1 MKTWSQGKCKIAT
14 TTDKSIDV
22 KSIVG
27 VDEKLLDKQ
36 IAALQWWVE
45 FRRTNNETFF
55 PLLKDKHRFLV
66 MMGGG
71 GSGKSIFA
79 GRLILERVT
88 NEPGHRWLVCRKVAN
103 TLRNSCFVQLVEQ
116 AAEYYSWAKPKS
128 NQSDMTITFEN
139 GSKILFAGLDDV
151 NKLKSIFNI
160 TGIWVEEAAE
170 IAEYDFNQL
179 NIRLRGKTKYFKQ
192 LIVTFNPISATHWL
206 KKRFFDRDDPRAR
219 THKSTYKDNRF
230 LPPEDVQT
238 LEDFRLT
245 DEYYY
250 MVYALGQWGV
260 TGKTVFNGRAVSE
273 RIAHLERENPI
284 IKQGLFEYTE
294 LPDGVHI
301 EKPRWVDYD
310 SGPIKIFKEPVAGR
324 PYVIGGDTAG
334 DGSDHFVAQ
343 VLDNITGEQ
352 VAILRHQYDED
363 TYARQ
368 IYCMGKYYNT
378 ALIGIETNYSTYPT
392 KLVQKMGYSKLYVR
406 QREDN
411 FDGQIQH
418 AYGFDTNSTTRP
430 VIIGELVKAMRTGLH
445 LVNDK
450 TTLEEMLT
458 FVRPEKNPERPEAE
472 QGGHD
477 DTIMAL
483 AIAWY
488 IRPQQSMSV
497 SVSDEAATAVWSRDM
512 WEDYYGADA
521 DGKAY
526 LISKWGRPK

>member
-1 MKTWSQGKCKIAT
+1 M
-14 TTDKSIDV
+14 
-22 KSIVG
+22 
-27 VDEKLLDKQ
+27 EKKRTPRNNDPALLDKQ
-36 IAALQWWVE
+36 IAVMQWWIE
-45 FRRTNNETFF
+45 LKKRSNKTFL
-55 PLLKDKHRFLV
+55 PLFADQHRYLV
-66 MMGGG
+66 LMGGG

-79 GRLILERVT
+79 GTKILERVCY
-88 NEPGHRWLVCRKVAN
+88 EPNHRWLVCRKVGK
-103 TLRNSCFVQLVEQ
+103 TLRNSCFAQLVSD
-116 AAEYYSWAKPKS
+116 ANKHYSWAEPKA
-128 NQSDMTITFEN
+128 NRGDMSISFNN
-139 GSKILFAGLDDV
+139 GSQIIMSGLDDV
-151 NKLKSIFNI
+151 EKLKSIYGI
-160 TGIWVEEAAE
+160 TGIWLEEASE
-170 IAEYDFNQL
+170 MLESDFNQL
-179 NIRLRGKTKYFKQ
+179 DIRLRDKSPYYQ
-192 LIVTFNPISATHWL
+192 QIIISFNPISATHWL
-206 KKRFFDRDDPRAR
+206 KKRFFDMDDPRAR
-219 THKSTYKDNRF
+219 THRSTYLDNRF
-230 LPPEDVQT
+230 LPEQAIQT
-238 LEDFRLT
+238 LENFKYT

-250 MVYALGQWGV
+250 QVYCLGQWGV
-260 TGKTVFNGRAVSE
+260 TGKTVFIGRAVSE
-273 RIAHLERENPI
+273 RLAYLERENPI

-310 SGPIKIFKEPVAGR
+310 SGPIKIFKEPEAGR

-334 DGSDHFVAQ
+334 DGSDFFVAQ

-368 IYCMGKYYNT
+368 IYCLGKYYNT

-458 FVRPEKNPERPEAE
+458 FIRPEKNPERPEAE

-512 WEDYYGADA
+512 WEDYYSADA

-526 LISKWGRPK
+526 LISKWGRPR

>member
-1 MKTWSQGKCKIAT
+1 METRSSSATKADAAKIDQQLAT
-14 TTDKSIDV
+14 
-22 KSIVG
+22 
-27 VDEKLLDKQ
+27 
-36 IAALQWWVE
+36 LQWWTE
-45 FRRTNNETFF
+45 FKARNNRKFL
-55 PLLKDKHRFLV
+55 PLLFDKHRFMVLK
-66 MMGGG
+66 GGG
-71 GSGKSIFA
+71 GSGKSIFT
-79 GRLILERVT
+79 GDLILDRVT
-88 NEPGHRWLVCRKVAN
+88 HEAGHRWLVCRKVGKS
-103 TLRNSCFVQLVEQ
+103 LRNSCFVQLVSQ
-116 AAEYYSWAKPKS
+116 ANERYSWAEPRVNKS
-128 NQSDMTITFEN
+128 EMTISFAN
-139 GSKILFAGLDDV
+139 GSIILFSGLDDV
-151 NKLKSIFNI
+151 EKLKSIYNI
-160 TGIWVEEAAE
+160 TGIWIEEASE
-170 IAEYDFNQL
+170 ILESDFNQL
-179 NIRLRGKTKYFKQ
+179 NIRLRGESPLRKQ
-192 LIVTFNPISATHWL
+192 MILSFNPISATHWL
-206 KKRFFDRDDPRAR
+206 KKRFFDHHDERAV
-219 THKSTYKDNRF
+219 THESTYLDNRF
-230 LPPEDVQT
+230 LPKEDIET
-238 LEDFRLT
+238 LEGFRET

-301 EKPRWVDYD
+301 EKPSWVDYD
-310 SGPIKIFKEPVAGR
+310 SGPIKIFKEPEAGR

-334 DGSDHFVAQ
+334 DGSDFFVAQ

-368 IYCMGKYYNT
+368 IYCLGKYYNT

-392 KLVQKMGYSKLYVR
+392 KLVQKMGYSRMYVR

-497 SVSDEAATAVWSRDM
+497 SVSEEAATAVWSRDM
-512 WEDYYGADA
+512 WEDYYSADA

-526 LISKWGRPK
+526 LISKWGRPR